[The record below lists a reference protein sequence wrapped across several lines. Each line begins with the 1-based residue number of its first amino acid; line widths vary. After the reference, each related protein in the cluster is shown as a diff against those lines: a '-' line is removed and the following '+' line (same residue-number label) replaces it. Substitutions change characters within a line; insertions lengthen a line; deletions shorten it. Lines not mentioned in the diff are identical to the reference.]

1 MALQEPGVRMDGAAY
16 FGREVRCFREHLGMT
31 QLQLADQAGYER
43 AYVSKV
49 EGGKLL
55 GSLQFAQSCDRIFGT
70 PGVFVRLRERV
81 CERGHPGWFIRYVT
95 LEREATCILDC
106 SPVIIPGILQT
117 REYATAVFRQA
128 HPREDAEAI
137 AARVEARLARR
148 EVLSRPNPPL
158 LWVVIHE
165 AALRAVFGNR
175 QVMADQLG
183 HLLLAAESPHVTI
196 QVLPY
201 AQGLPAGPSL
211 FILLTP
217 AVGPTL
223 LYSETM
229 TQGYVDDSPEAVAE
243 AQDAYD
249 RLRAAAMPPQE
260 SLAFIRD
267 LMEDYAQ

>member
-81 CERGHPGWFIRYVT
+81 SERGHPGWFIPYVT
-95 LEREATCILDC
+95 IEREATCILDC

-148 EVLSRPNPPL
+148 AVLTRPEPPL

-165 AALRAVFGNR
+165 AALRTVIGGPD
-175 QVMADQLG
+175 VMAAQLDSV
-183 HLLLAAESPHVTI
+183 LEAADSPHVTI

-201 AQGLPAGPSL
+201 AQGLPAGASL
-211 FILLTP
+211 FILVTP
-217 AVGPTL
+217 EVGPTL
-223 LYSETM
+223 LYSEAM
-229 TQGYVDDSPEAVAE
+229 TGGHVEDSVAAVAE
-243 AQDAYD
+243 AQDRYD
-249 RLRAAAMPPQE
+249 RLRAAALPPQE
-260 SLAFIRD
+260 SLAFIREV
-267 LMEDYAQ
+267 MEEYAQ